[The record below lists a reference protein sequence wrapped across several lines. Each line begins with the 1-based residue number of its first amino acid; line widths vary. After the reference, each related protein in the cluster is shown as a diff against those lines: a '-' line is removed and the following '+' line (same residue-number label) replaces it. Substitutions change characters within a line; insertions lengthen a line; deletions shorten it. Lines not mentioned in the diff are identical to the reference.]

1 MLDELGR
8 LLIVN
13 GFLPHGYCI
22 SWSPPLVGTY
32 LVSDL
37 LIFLAYFSMPVAIGY
52 FARRRPD
59 FPYPWLLWMFAAFIL
74 ACGTTHLMGSIILWQ
89 PLYWLDAG
97 LKAVTAVISVI
108 TAIALWPMLPRALK
122 IPTAA
127 QLQKINDD
135 LRREIGERQRVEEE
149 LRQANEALL
158 KSNQDLQHFAHVA
171 AHDLQT
177 PLRSISVFTQLLQRN
192 FKGELGEEAEQW
204 MGMVTDGTTRMQAL
218 IDDLLAYSRLDSLAR
233 PFEPTDCRRVFD
245 EARSNLMARIQETG
259 AEVTCGELPTVW
271 ADRVQLAQVLQN
283 LIENGIKYNTTTP
296 PKVRVGAEQR
306 DGEWV
311 ISVADN
317 GIGIAPK
324 YHQRV
329 FEIFRRLH
337 TQQEYPGTG
346 IGLAIC
352 QRIVERHG
360 GRIWVE
366 SRDGTGSTF
375 YFTLPATEATAMTGD
390 AQ

>member
-8 LLIVN
+8 QLILN

-37 LIFLAYFSMPVAIGY
+37 LIFLAYFSMPVALGY

-89 PLYWLDAG
+89 PLYWLDAS
-97 LKAVTAVISVI
+97 LKAVTAVISVA
-108 TAIALWPMLPRALK
+108 TAVVLWPMIPRALK
-122 IPTAA
+122 IPTAS
-127 QLQKINDD
+127 QLQKANDD
-135 LRREIGERQRVEEE
+135 LHREIAERQRVEEE

-192 FKGELGEEAEQW
+192 FQGQLGDEAEQW
-204 MGMVTDGTTRMQAL
+204 MGLVTDGTVRMQAL
-218 IDDLLAYSRLDSLAR
+218 IDDLLAYSRLDSQAR
-233 PFEPTDCRRVFD
+233 PFKPVDCGQLFE
-245 EARSNLMARIQETG
+245 EALANLTSRIQDTG
-259 AEVTCGELPTVW
+259 AEITCSELPTVW
-271 ADRVQLAQVLQN
+271 ADRVQFAQVLQN
-283 LIENGIKYNTTTP
+283 LIENGIKYNAAKP
-296 PKVRVGAEQR
+296 PKVRVGAEER
-306 DGEWV
+306 DGNWV
-311 ISVADN
+311 FSVADN
-317 GIGIAPK
+317 GIGIDPK

-337 TQQEYPGTG
+337 THQEYPGTG
-346 IGLAIC
+346 IGLTIC
-352 QRIVERHG
+352 HRIVERHG

-366 SRDGTGSTF
+366 SREGMGSTF
-375 YFTLPATEATAMTGD
+375 YFTLPTGEAAPM
-390 AQ
+390 A

>member
-1 MLDELGR
+1 
-8 LLIVN
+8 
-13 GFLPHGYCI
+13 
-22 SWSPPLVGTY
+22 
-32 LVSDL
+32 
-37 LIFLAYFSMPVAIGY
+37 
-52 FARRRPD
+52 
-59 FPYPWLLWMFAAFIL
+59 
-74 ACGTTHLMGSIILWQ
+74 
-89 PLYWLDAG
+89 
-97 LKAVTAVISVI
+97 VI

-135 LRREIGERQRVEEE
+135 LRREIGERQRVEAE

-177 PLRSISVFTQLLQRN
+177 PLRSISVFTQLIQRN
-192 FKGELGEEAEQW
+192 FKGQLGDEAEQW
-204 MGMVTDGTTRMQAL
+204 MGMVTDGTTRMQSL

-233 PFEPTDCRRVFD
+233 PFELTDCRRVFD
-245 EARSNLMARIQETG
+245 EARANLMARIQETG
-259 AEVTCGELPTVW
+259 AEVTCGDLPTVW

-283 LIENGIKYNTTTP
+283 LIENGIKYNTASP
-296 PKVRVGAEQR
+296 PKVQVGAEQR
-306 DGEWV
+306 DGEWI

-352 QRIVERHG
+352 HRIVERHG
-360 GRIWVE
+360 GRIWVK
-366 SRDGTGSTF
+366 SREETGSTF
-375 YFTLPATEATAMTGD
+375 CFTLPATNAPETAEH